1 MSSIE
6 VKYLV
11 DDAGLQVHEESPG
24 DVFARAGGGEEGWEG
39 VIELPGAVVLHHHPV
54 RPYPVLQAVQLPAGQ
69 HRA

>member
-24 DVFARAGGGEEGWEG
+24 DVFACACGGEEGGEG
-39 VIELPGAVVLHHHPV
+39 GDGLSLFGLTDSPFPGS
-54 RPYPVLQAVQLPAGQ
+54 QQ
-69 HRA
+69 